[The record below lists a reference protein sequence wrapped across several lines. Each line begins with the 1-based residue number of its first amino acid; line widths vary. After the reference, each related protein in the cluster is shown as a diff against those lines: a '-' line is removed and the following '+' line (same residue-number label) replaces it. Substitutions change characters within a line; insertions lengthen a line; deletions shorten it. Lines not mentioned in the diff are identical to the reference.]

1 MSDHQGVRQR
11 NKSDKDAMK
20 DRLEEIRRTMKQ
32 KEASQ
37 ERKKYII
44 SCVRPISLGLLI
56 ILLVIFLYYLYSKP
70 EGENVNTVIET
81 EDNMLMEEEYSS
93 ESVVIEDS

>member
-1 MSDHQGVRQR
+1 MTDHQGVRR
-11 NKSDKDAMK
+11 RDKSDKDALK

-44 SCVRPISLGLLI
+44 SCVKPISLGLLI

-70 EGENVNTVIET
+70 QGENVNTVSET
-81 EDNMLMEEEYSS
+81 EDNMLMEDYSS
-93 ESVVIEDS
+93 ENVVIEDT

>member
-1 MSDHQGVRQR
+1 MMTDHQGVRR
-11 NKSDKDAMK
+11 RDKSNKDALK

-44 SCVRPISLGLLI
+44 SCVKPISLGLLI
-56 ILLVIFLYYLYSKP
+56 ILLVIFLYYLYLKP
-70 EGENVNTVIET
+70 EGENVNSVSET
-81 EDNMLMEEEYSS
+81 EDNMLMEDYSS
-93 ESVVIEDS
+93 ESVVIEDK

>member
-81 EDNMLMEEEYSS
+81 EDNMLTEEYSS